1 MKHTVLWYQF
11 YFGKHLPSVGCFL
24 CSNSEVMLIKVN
36 KVGKE
41 LFSMPVFTSSFAEK
55 FLAEV
60 QHFKL
65 SKLSHEQSN
74 SMNRHG
80 VLLDEIGFQDF
91 ISRVREEYIQPQ
103 VKFSSG
109 QRNLIHFFLK

>member
-1 MKHTVLWYQF
+1 MKVT
-11 YFGKHLPSVGCFL
+11 
-24 CSNSEVMLIKVN
+24 

-60 QHFKL
+60 QHFKS
-65 SKLSHEQSN
+65 SKLSHEQPN

-103 VKFSSG
+103 VNFSSG
-109 QRNLIHFFLK
+109 RRNLIQTFQNEANTYQRCR

>member
-1 MKHTVLWYQF
+1 MKVT
-11 YFGKHLPSVGCFL
+11 
-24 CSNSEVMLIKVN
+24 

-60 QHFKL
+60 QNFKS
-65 SKLSHEQSN
+65 SKLSHEQPN

-103 VKFSSG
+103 VNFSSG
-109 QRNLIHFFLK
+109 QRNLIQTFQNKANSYDITVASMAGGQSGQLPSQVLAE

>member
-24 CSNSEVMLIKVN
+24 CSNSEVMLIKVT

-41 LFSMPVFTSSFAEK
+41 IFSMPVFTSSFAEK

-60 QHFKL
+60 QHFKS
-65 SKLSHEQSN
+65 SKLSHEQPN

-103 VKFSSG
+103 VNFSSG
-109 QRNLIHFFLK
+109 QSRD

>member
-1 MKHTVLWYQF
+1 
-11 YFGKHLPSVGCFL
+11 
-24 CSNSEVMLIKVN
+24 MLIKVT

-41 LFSMPVFTSSFAEK
+41 LFSMPVFNSSFAEK

-60 QHFKL
+60 QHFKS
-65 SKLSHEQSN
+65 SKLSHEQPN

-103 VKFSSG
+103 VNFSSG
-109 QRNLIHFFLK
+109 QRNLIQTFRTHFRDVVNKWGAPGIWGFS

>member
-1 MKHTVLWYQF
+1 
-11 YFGKHLPSVGCFL
+11 
-24 CSNSEVMLIKVN
+24 MLIKVN

-60 QHFKL
+60 QHFKA
-65 SKLSHEQSN
+65 SKLSHEQPN

-103 VKFSSG
+103 VNFSSG
-109 QRNLIHFFLK
+109 QRNLIQTFQNEANTYQICC

>member
-1 MKHTVLWYQF
+1 MKVT
-11 YFGKHLPSVGCFL
+11 
-24 CSNSEVMLIKVN
+24 

-60 QHFKL
+60 QHFKS
-65 SKLSHEQSN
+65 SKLSHEQPN

-103 VKFSSG
+103 VNFSSG
-109 QRNLIHFFLK
+109 QSNLIQTFQNEANTYQRCR